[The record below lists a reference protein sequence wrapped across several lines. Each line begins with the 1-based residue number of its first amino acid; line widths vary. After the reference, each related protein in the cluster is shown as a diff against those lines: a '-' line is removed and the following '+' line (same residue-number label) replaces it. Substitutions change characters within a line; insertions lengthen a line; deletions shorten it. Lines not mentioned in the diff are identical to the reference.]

1 MRSRH
6 RERKKLEFIPED
18 NGCSISL
25 PGRIVDVMYKAM
37 AMLAGQ
43 DVTST
48 CSEARE
54 HAVARRKII

>member
-18 NGCSISL
+18 NGC
-25 PGRIVDVMYKAM
+25 RIVDVMYKAM

-43 DVTST
+43 DVMST